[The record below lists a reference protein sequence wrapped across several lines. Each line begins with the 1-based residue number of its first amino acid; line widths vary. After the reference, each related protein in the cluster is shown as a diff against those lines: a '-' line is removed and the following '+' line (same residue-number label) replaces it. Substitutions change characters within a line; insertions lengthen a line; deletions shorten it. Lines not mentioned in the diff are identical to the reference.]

1 MHHRLISCYNFLVD
15 WGGNQIGF
23 SEISGLNMEIEPI
36 LVRNGDFR
44 EEVEIKIPGQIKYS
58 EVTLKR
64 GILKN
69 DNDFFNW
76 INTKNTGGLE
86 RRDIVIKLLNERQ
99 EPIVMWKLKN
109 CFPTKYIGPVLQ
121 ANDSDIAI
129 ETLVLV
135 HEGLTVE
142 TMG

>member
-1 MHHRLISCYNFLVD
+1 MHDKFITRYNFQVD

-36 LVRNGDFR
+36 LVRNGDFK
-44 EEVEIKIPGQIKYS
+44 EEVEIKIPGLIKYS

-64 GILKN
+64 GIMKN

-76 INTKNTGGLE
+76 INTKNFGNLE
-86 RRDIVIKLLNERQ
+86 RRNIVIRLLNERQ
-99 EPIVMWKLKN
+99 EPVVVWKLKN

-121 ANDSDIAI
+121 ANDSNIAI
-129 ETLVLV
+129 ESLVIV
-135 HEGLTVE
+135 HEGLTME
-142 TMG
+142 QTG

>member
-1 MHHRLISCYNFLVD
+1 MHNRPISRYNFLVD
-15 WGGNQIGF
+15 WGGTQTGF
-23 SEISGLNMEIEPI
+23 SEVSGLNMEIEPI
-36 LVRNGDFR
+36 VVRNGDFR
-44 EEVEIKIPGQIKYS
+44 EEVEIKIPGLIKYS

-76 INTKNTGGLE
+76 IHTKNFGNLE
-86 RRDIVIKLLNERQ
+86 RRDITIKLLNERQ
-99 EPIVMWKLKN
+99 EPVVIWKLKN
-109 CFPTKYIGPVLQ
+109 CFPTKYLGPLLQ

-129 ETLVLV
+129 ETLVIV
-135 HEGLTVE
+135 HEGLTME